1 MGSTGSGEDFGKRAR
16 NCMKM
21 TKAAFLAQN
30 SRKNMG
36 GQANVLGSGGI
47 LPQSTLLGKILIF
60 LQCLNALL

>member
-1 MGSTGSGEDFGKRAR
+1 MGSTGSGEDLGKRAR

-36 GQANVLGSGGI
+36 ARANVLGSGEN
-47 LPQSTLLGKILIF
+47 PLLGKILIF